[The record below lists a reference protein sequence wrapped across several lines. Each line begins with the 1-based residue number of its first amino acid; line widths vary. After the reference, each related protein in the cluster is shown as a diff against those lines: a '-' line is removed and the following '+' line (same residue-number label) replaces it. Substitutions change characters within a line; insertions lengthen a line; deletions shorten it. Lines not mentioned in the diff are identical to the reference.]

1 MVATLQRSVHHGG
14 FTEEECAANGKGAAP
29 QKSVR
34 QMARELHRRGACGN
48 DKRLHCRRVQQMARE
63 LHRRGACGNDKR
75 LHCRKVCSKWQGG
88 STADECAAMT
98 RGHQVCQ
105 CPQTAST
112 GQA

>member
-34 QMARELHRRGACGN
+34 
-48 DKRLHCRRVQQMARE
+48 QMARE